1 MLSPFLKE
9 SLEEAT
15 AEYHAQ
21 VEQVAPYLVSRGLDQ
36 RAAAEF
42 RLGYVGTPRI
52 GDDQYAG
59 RLVIPYLTPT
69 GVIDIRYRS
78 VGHDDGP
85 KYLSRAGADIQM
97 FNVLAFGVDSDVI
110 AVCEGEIDTMI
121 THAMCGIPAVGLP
134 GVNAWKSFYHRAF
147 ADYSRVFVLCDGDQP
162 GRDLGKRISQS
173 LDVATVIHMP
183 DGMDCND
190 VYLQEGP
197 DGIRRRVGM

>member
-1 MLSPFLKE
+1 MLSQFLKE

-15 AEYHAQ
+15 VEYQSQ
-21 VEQVAPYLVSRGLDQ
+21 VDAVAPYLVSRGLDQ
-36 RAAAEF
+36 KVAGEF
-42 RLGYVGTPRI
+42 RLGYVGTAMV
-52 GDDQYAG
+52 GHDDYRG
-59 RLVIPYLTPT
+59 RLAIPYITPT
-69 GVIDIRYRS
+69 GVIDIRFRS
-78 VGHDDGP
+78 VGNDDGP

-121 THAMCGIPAVGLP
+121 TQGMCGIPAVGLP
-134 GVNAWKSFYHRAF
+134 GVNSWKNFYHRAF
-147 ADYSRVFVLCDGDQP
+147 GDYSRVFVLCDGDQP
-162 GRDLGKRISQS
+162 GRELGKRISQA
-173 LDVATVIHMP
+173 LDTATVIHMP